1 MRFKEFLLKDQED
14 NSLELKIT
22 DILSALQNMDEDSG
36 VLTTKVINDNLVSMV
51 INKINPLM
59 NSGKNPQYLEILQ
72 RVAVNIRLN
81 AEKGDDPR
89 PAPKGNG
96 LMLSCKAELESLLS
110 SSGVPIDKMNKKE
123 TKGLPEPQDSIKND
137 LRNSSKFLKQADQSN
152 PGMETGIDN
161 DKSPPLSGDGQRTLN
176 VL

>member
-1 MRFKEFLLKDQED
+1 MRFKEFLLKEQED

-81 AEKGDDPR
+81 AE
-89 PAPKGNG
+89 
-96 LMLSCKAELESLLS
+96 
-110 SSGVPIDKMNKKE
+110 
-123 TKGLPEPQDSIKND
+123 
-137 LRNSSKFLKQADQSN
+137 
-152 PGMETGIDN
+152 
-161 DKSPPLSGDGQRTLN
+161 
-176 VL
+176 